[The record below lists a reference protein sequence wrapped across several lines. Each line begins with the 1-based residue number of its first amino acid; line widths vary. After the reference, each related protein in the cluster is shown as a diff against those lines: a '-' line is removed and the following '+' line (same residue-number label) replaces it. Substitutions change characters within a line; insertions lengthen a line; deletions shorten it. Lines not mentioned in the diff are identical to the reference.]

1 MALREEGGRRVVL
14 TGIGMVTPIGNTREQ
29 TWENLVAGK
38 SGGAPIT
45 IFPLRDAPV
54 RFACEVKDFEPT
66 VAMDR
71 KLARRTDRYCQ
82 FVLVAAREAIED
94 SGLDVTADGLG
105 ERTGTA
111 VATGIGGL
119 QTLDLAHEHLFSKGI
134 DRMSPLWITMLIPNM
149 GAAMVSMEY
158 GFRGPSSTVT
168 TACAASSMAIG
179 DAVGTIRDGRADVMV
194 AGGSEAPITPIGV
207 GGFYAMRAISQR
219 NDDPATASRPFDAGR
234 DGFVIGEGAAIVVL
248 EELEHARA
256 RGARIYGEMM
266 GYGCTADAHHFTEPD
281 PTGVGQT
288 RAMRMAL
295 EEAGMEPSAIGYIN
309 AHGTSTPVGDSAET
323 RTIKQ
328 VLGEEGAYRVPV
340 SSTKSMTGHM
350 LGAAGSTE
358 LAFTALAMC
367 RNVLPPTINQFEA
380 DPSCDLDYVPNEA
393 RHGVDVKVGLSNGFG
408 FGGHNAS
415 LVVQRWDEAD
425 GRRVT

>member
-1 MALREEGGRRVVL
+1 MALRQPGGRRVVL

-29 TWENLVAGK
+29 TWSNVIAGK
-38 SGGAPIT
+38 SGGAEIT

-94 SGLDVTADGLG
+94 AGLDVTADGLG

-119 QTLDLAHEHLFSKGI
+119 QTLDLAHEHLFAKGI

-158 GFRGPSSTVT
+158 GFRGPSSTMT

-179 DAVGTIRDGRADVMV
+179 DAVGTIRDGRADVMI

-234 DGFVIGEGAAIVVL
+234 DGFVIGEGADDR
-248 EELEHARA
+248 RA
-256 RGARIYGEMM
+256 RGARARPGPRRAHLLR
-266 GYGCTADAHHFTEPD
+266 GHGLRLHRRCAPLHRARSDRRQPGPGDADGARGGRHARRASSATSTRTARP
-281 PTGVGQT
+281 
-288 RAMRMAL
+288 R
-295 EEAGMEPSAIGYIN
+295 PSAT
-309 AHGTSTPVGDSAET
+309 APRRAS
-323 RTIKQ
+323 IKQ
-328 VLGEEGAYRVPV
+328 VLGEERP
-340 SSTKSMTGHM
+340 TR
-350 LGAAGSTE
+350 
-358 LAFTALAMC
+358 C
-367 RNVLPPTINQFEA
+367 RSRR
-380 DPSCDLDYVPNEA
+380 PS
-393 RHGVDVKVGLSNGFG
+393 R
-408 FGGHNAS
+408 
-415 LVVQRWDEAD
+415 
-425 GRRVT
+425 

>member
-1 MALREEGGRRVVL
+1 VALREDGGRRVVL
-14 TGIGMVTPIGNTREQ
+14 TGIGMVTPVGNTREE
-29 TWENLVAGK
+29 TWESIVAGK

-94 SGLDVTADGLG
+94 SGLDVTAEGLG
-105 ERTGTA
+105 DRTGTA

-119 QTLDLAHEHLFSKGI
+119 QTLDLAHEHLFAKGI

-234 DGFVIGEGAAIVVL
+234 DGFVIGEGSTIVVL

-256 RGARIYGEMM
+256 RGARIYGEIM

-281 PTGVGQT
+281 PTGVNPA

-295 EEAGMEPSAIGYIN
+295 EEAGMDASEIGYIN

-323 RTIKQ
+323 RVIKQ
-328 VLGEEGAYRVPV
+328 VLGEEGAYKVPV

-415 LVVQRWDEAD
+415 LVLRRWDEAD
-425 GRRVT
+425 GRHVT

>member
-1 MALREEGGRRVVL
+1 ML
-14 TGIGMVTPIGNTREQ
+14 TGIGMVTPIGNTREE
-29 TWENLVAGK
+29 TWESVIAGR

-54 RFACEVKDFEPT
+54 RFACEVKNFEPT

-94 SGLDVTADGLG
+94 SGLDVTAEGLG

-119 QTLDLAHEHLFSKGI
+119 QTLDLAHEHLFAKGI

-179 DAVGTIRDGRADVMV
+179 DAVGIDPRRPRRRHGRGRQRGADHAHRRRRLLRHARDLAAQRRPRDGQPAVRRRSRRLRDRR
-194 AGGSEAPITPIGV
+194 GL
-207 GGFYAMRAISQR
+207 
-219 NDDPATASRPFDAGR
+219 DDR
-234 DGFVIGEGAAIVVL
+234 
-248 EELEHARA
+248 RA
-256 RGARIYGEMM
+256 RGARARP
-266 GYGCTADAHHFTEPD
+266 CPRRAHLRRDHGLRLHA
-281 PTGVGQT
+281 PTRTTSPSPT
-288 RAMRMAL
+288 RPASTRRAPCGMAL
-295 EEAGMEPSAIGYIN
+295 EEAGMDASAIDYIN

-323 RTIKQ
+323 RVIKM
-328 VLGEEGAYRVPV
+328 VLGEERAHEVPI

-367 RNVLPPTINQFEA
+367 RNVLPPTINQFER
-380 DPSCDLDYVPNEA
+380 DPTCDLDYVPNRRA
-393 RHGVDVKVGLSNGFG
+393 HGVDVRVGLSNGFG

-415 LVVQRWDEAD
+415 LVIERWDESD

>member
-1 MALREEGGRRVVL
+1 M
-14 TGIGMVTPIGNTREQ
+14 
-29 TWENLVAGK
+29 
-38 SGGAPIT
+38 
-45 IFPLRDAPV
+45 
-54 RFACEVKDFEPT
+54 
-66 VAMDR
+66 
-71 KLARRTDRYCQ
+71 
-82 FVLVAAREAIED
+82 
-94 SGLDVTADGLG
+94 TADGLG

-219 NDDPATASRPFDAGR
+219 NDDPETASRPFDAGR
-234 DGFVIGEGAAIVVL
+234 DGFVIGEGSTIVVI

-256 RGARIYGEMM
+256 RGARIYGEIM

-281 PTGVGQT
+281 PTGVNPA
-288 RAMRMAL
+288 RAMRLAL
-295 EEAGMEPSAIGYIN
+295 EEAEMQPSAIDYIN
-309 AHGTSTPVGDSAET
+309 AHGTSTPVGDAAET
-323 RTIKQ
+323 RVIKM
-328 VLGEEGAYRVPV
+328 VLGEERAYEVPV

-358 LAFTALAMC
+358 LAITALALC
-367 RNVLPPTINQFEA
+367 RDVAAADDQPVRARSRVRPGLRPERGAARRRRPRRPLERLRLRRPQRVARSSSAGTRATAAASPDGLAARGYAISSRSRALRSTRCAVSSSRASRPTITSSQPQTRS
-380 DPSCDLDYVPNEA
+380 PSVWSSSGPATRRRTPRRSASA
-393 RHGVDVKVGLSNGFG
+393 RARATAR
-408 FGGHNAS
+408 AS
-415 LVVQRWDEAD
+415 P
-425 GRRVT
+425 VTRPT

>member
-1 MALREEGGRRVVL
+1 M
-14 TGIGMVTPIGNTREQ
+14 
-29 TWENLVAGK
+29 
-38 SGGAPIT
+38 
-45 IFPLRDAPV
+45 

-219 NDDPATASRPFDAGR
+219 NDDPETASRPFDAGR
-234 DGFVIGEGAAIVVL
+234 DGFVIGEGATIVVRRG
-248 EELEHARA
+248 ARA
-256 RGARIYGEMM
+256 RPCPRRAHLRRDHGLRLHGRRAPLHRAGSDRRQPGAR
-266 GYGCTADAHHFTEPD
+266 DAP
-281 PTGVGQT
+281 GARGG
-288 RAMRMAL
+288 RACSRAR
-295 EEAGMEPSAIGYIN
+295 ST
-309 AHGTSTPVGDSAET
+309 TSTPTARRRRSAT
-323 RTIKQ
+323 
-328 VLGEEGAYRVPV
+328 
-340 SSTKSMTGHM
+340 
-350 LGAAGSTE
+350 
-358 LAFTALAMC
+358 
-367 RNVLPPTINQFEA
+367 PP
-380 DPSCDLDYVPNEA
+380 
-393 RHGVDVKVGLSNGFG
+393 
-408 FGGHNAS
+408 
-415 LVVQRWDEAD
+415 
-425 GRRVT
+425 RRA

>member
-1 MALREEGGRRVVL
+1 VL
-14 TGIGMVTPIGNTREQ
+14 TGIGMVTPLGTTREQ
-29 TWENLVAGK
+29 TWDNIVAGH

-45 IFPLRDAPV
+45 LFPLRDAPV
-54 RFACEVKDFEPT
+54 QFACEVKDFDPT

-71 KLARRTDRYCQ
+71 KLARRTDRYTQ

-94 SGLDVTADGLG
+94 AALDVTAEGLG

-119 QTLDLAHEHLFSKGI
+119 QTLNVAHEHLFSKGI

-158 GFRGPSSTVT
+158 GFRGPSSTVC

-179 DAVGTIRDGRADVMV
+179 DAVGTIRDARADVMV
-194 AGGSEAPITPIGV
+194 AGGSEAPVTPIGV

-219 NDDPATASRPFDAGR
+219 NDDPETASRPFDAGR
-234 DGFVIGEGAAIVVL
+234 DGFVIGEGASIVVV

-256 RGARIYGEMM
+256 RGARIYGEIM
-266 GYGCTADAHHFTEPD
+266 GYGCSADAHHFTEPD
-281 PTGVGQT
+281 PTGVNPA
-288 RAMRMAL
+288 RAMRMAI
-295 EEAGMEPSAIGYIN
+295 EEAGMQPSAIDYIN
-309 AHGTSTPVGDSAET
+309 AHGTSTPVGDAAET
-323 RTIKQ
+323 RVIKQ
-328 VLGEEGAYRVPV
+328 VLGEERAYEVPI

-358 LAFTALAMC
+358 LSLTALALC
-367 RNVLPPTINQFEA
+367 RSIVPPTINQFEA
-380 DPSCDLDYVPNEA
+380 DPECDLDYVPNAA
-393 RHGVDVKVGLSNGFG
+393 RHGVDLRVGLSNGFG

-415 LVVQRWDEAD
+415 LVIERWDESD
-425 GRRVT
+425 GRRA

>member
-1 MALREEGGRRVVL
+1 ML
-14 TGIGMVTPIGNTREQ
+14 TGIGMVTPIGNTREE
-29 TWENLVAGK
+29 TWEQRRSRAS

-119 QTLDLAHEHLFSKGI
+119 QTLDLAHEHLFAKGI

-219 NDDPATASRPFDAGR
+219 NDDPADGEPPVRRGSRRLRDRRGR
-234 DGFVIGEGAAIVVL
+234 DDR
-248 EELEHARA
+248 RA
-256 RGARIYGEMM
+256 RGARARPRARRAHLRRDHGLRLH
-266 GYGCTADAHHFTEPD
+266 GRRAPLHRARSDRRQPGARDADGARGGRHGARARSTTSTRTAP
-281 PTGVGQT
+281 
-288 RAMRMAL
+288 RR
-295 EEAGMEPSAIGYIN
+295 PSA
-309 AHGTSTPVGDSAET
+309 
-323 RTIKQ
+323 
-328 VLGEEGAYRVPV
+328 
-340 SSTKSMTGHM
+340 
-350 LGAAGSTE
+350 
-358 LAFTALAMC
+358 TA
-367 RNVLPPTINQFEA
+367 P
-380 DPSCDLDYVPNEA
+380 
-393 RHGVDVKVGLSNGFG
+393 
-408 FGGHNAS
+408 
-415 LVVQRWDEAD
+415 
-425 GRRVT
+425 RRA